1 MMPAMPPLNL
11 LRLVLWITLSSML
24 LGALFARAEY
34 QSLDAADVA
43 NSYLHGAL
51 VGGLTGGALSS
62 LEIFVL
68 RRASGALLRQ
78 VPFLVYLG
86 LRSLLYLGVF
96 LIIEGAVNRL
106 MPSAA
111 GDIAPITRADMI
123 FSIGLSLGFNLLFGV
138 NALLGP
144 GVLFAFVAGRYHHPR
159 VEERAL
165 LFIDMRSSTAI
176 TERLG
181 ELRFMDFLNRF
192 IADVSFAIAEAG
204 GEIHKYVGDE
214 VIGTWRLAPGLNE
227 AGCVRACFSTFD
239 RLAAGAADYIGEF
252 GLSADFRAGLH
263 CGPVVVGEL
272 GYFKKEIALIGDTM
286 NTAARIEQACRET
299 DCRVLASAA
308 LLERLAALPVGVTRR
323 ALGPLPMRG
332 KAHAIELYAL
342 EVDSELQREP
352 IRSHPAQNSS
362 LATRSS

>member
-1 MMPAMPPLNL
+1 MPRNPF
-11 LRLVLWITLSSML
+11 RLVLWISLSSIL

-43 NSYLHGAL
+43 NAYLHGAL
-51 VGGLTGGALSS
+51 VGGPTGGVLSS
-62 LEIFVL
+62 LEIFAL
-68 RRASGALLRQ
+68 RRASGAFLRQ
-78 VPFLVYLG
+78 MPFLVYLG

-144 GVLFAFVAGRYHHPR
+144 GVLFAFVAGRYHRPR

-176 TERLG
+176 AERLG

-192 IADVSFAIAEAG
+192 ITDVSLAIAEAG

-214 VIGTWRLAPGLNE
+214 VIATWRLAPGLNE
-227 AGCVRACFSTFD
+227 AGSVRACFSALD
-239 RLAAGAADYIGEF
+239 RLAAHGGDYEREF
-252 GLSADFRAGLH
+252 DLSADFRAGLH

-272 GYFKKEIALIGDTM
+272 GYLKKEIALIGDTM
-286 NTAARIEQACRET
+286 NTAARIEQACRDT
-299 DCRVLASAA
+299 GCRVLASAA
-308 LLERLAALPVGVTRR
+308 LLERLAALPAGVAKRT
-323 ALGPLPMRG
+323 LGSLPLRG
-332 KAHAIELYAL
+332 KSQAIEIYAL
-342 EVDSELQREP
+342 EADAETQRDPIGSRHRLDS
-352 IRSHPAQNSS
+352 SV
-362 LATRSS
+362 ATRSS